1 MVAETRPTREGPG
14 ILATLGGAMLLVV
27 LGFGIGLLAGAAYE
41 EPELVMEHLSGE
53 TRDVPLIVGGE
64 SPSLPT
70 PEVGAAPP
78 PLGRSPKEAPR
89 RAANAPAPAPV
100 ARGGFAVQV
109 GAFETARA
117 ANDLV
122 DQLEALGFTS
132 YVAEDEGVHAP
143 FKVRVGPIPTQDE
156 ATKLATRLKTE
167 HRLPTWVLSRGNE

>member
-14 ILATLGGAMLLVV
+14 ILATLGGALLLVV

-78 PLGRSPKEAPR
+78 PLVRPPKEPQRSVAPT
-89 RAANAPAPAPV
+89 PAPA

-109 GAFETARA
+109 GAFETARS

-122 DQLEALGFTS
+122 AQLEQLGFAS
-132 YVAEDEGVHAP
+132 YVAEEGGAHAP

-156 ATKLATRLKTE
+156 ATALAGRLKTE